1 MSMRVIELKVIFL
14 DFDGVIND
22 VRDTSNLVVTEYV
35 SRLKK
40 IVEITGAKIVVSS
53 SRKNE
58 FIGENVIH
66 EETYCYQNYELPLQS
81 LGIEIFD
88 YTPLVNAPLLERKE
102 FEIEAYLKEHPKIEE
117 YVILD
122 DDMVMKKFLEHQ
134 VFIEYSNGLLE
145 EHINPAIAI
154 LNGRLSF
161 YPPNYNINESLCER
175 TNRILGASP
184 FEEDFSTSEFDRLE
198 RTLSKILD
206 FRNWK

>member
-1 MSMRVIELKVIFL
+1 MKVIFL

-35 SRLKK
+35 FRLKK

-58 FIGENVIH
+58 FIGENVTH
-66 EETYCYQNYELPLQS
+66 EESYCYQNYELPLQS
-81 LGIEIFD
+81 LGVEIFD
-88 YTPLVNAPLLERKE
+88 YTPLVDAPLLERKE
-102 FEIEAYLKEHPKIEE
+102 FEIEAYLQEHPEIEE

-154 LNGRLSF
+154 LNGKLGF
-161 YPPNYNINESLCER
+161 YPLNYDINESLRER
-175 TNRILGASP
+175 TNRIFGASP
-184 FEEDFSTSEFDRLE
+184 FEENFPSSEFDKLE
-198 RTLSKILD
+198 RALSKVLD
-206 FRNWK
+206 FKTEND